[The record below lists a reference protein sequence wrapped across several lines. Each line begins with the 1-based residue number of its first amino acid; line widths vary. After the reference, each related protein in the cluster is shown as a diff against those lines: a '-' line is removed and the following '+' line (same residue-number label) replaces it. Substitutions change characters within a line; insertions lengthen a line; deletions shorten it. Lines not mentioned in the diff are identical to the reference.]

1 MTERTAGELLS
12 ELCGETVAITR
23 RHWGKGPTKCRAA
36 WAGPDTL
43 VLMLSDGLTA
53 AEQTVRSAGGE
64 EAVMSFRGLYHEA
77 MNDRM
82 IDLVE
87 RLTSRPVRA
96 AMNAS
101 HADPDLTALLFVFEP
116 EGPAQSS

>member
-1 MTERTAGELLS
+1 MTERTPGEVLG

-43 VLMLSDGLTA
+43 LMMLSDGLTA
-53 AEQTVRSAGGE
+53 AEQTVRNAGHE
-64 EAVMSFRGLYHEA
+64 REVMAFRGLYHEA
-77 MNDRM
+77 MSDR
-82 IDLVE
+82 IVDLVE
-87 RLTSRPVRA
+87 RLTARKVRA

-101 HADPDLTALLFVFEP
+101 HADPDLTALVFVLETDD
-116 EGPAQSS
+116 PA